1 MSSKVIITHKECY
14 EKFQELNLGI
24 HSQMK
29 GFKVTKCDSFKQI
42 QDILDSFD
50 VKIRPLP
57 ISDDEALLWN
67 TEQNKIFKSFLRM
80 KEKIPTRKFLG
91 VFYDSRNYPTL
102 TTLTNTEST
111 DPSFQVHLVSKR

>member
-14 EKFQELNLGI
+14 EKFQELNLGN
-24 HSQMK
+24 HSQIK
-29 GFKVTKCDSFKQI
+29 RIKLTKCDVFKQI
-42 QDILDSFD
+42 EDILDSFD
-50 VKIRPLP
+50 VKTRQLP
-57 ISDDEALLWN
+57 ISEDEVLLWN
-67 TEQNKIFKSFLRM
+67 TEKNKIIRSFSRM